1 MKTAIALLAFALTG
15 LAVSASEA
23 APRHAPAD
31 REAAHFAPCGGGLRV
46 TCVVDGDTLWYRGT
60 KIRLADINAPELSSP
75 HCRAEA
81 RLGARAA
88 GRLAD
93 LLNAGGFSLQPIAR
107 AQDAYGRR
115 LLVVTRGGESLGA
128 MLTAEGLAEPWQGH
142 RRDWCR
148 A

>member
-1 MKTAIALLAFALTG
+1 MKTAIATLASVLAG
-15 LAVSASEA
+15 LVVSVSQA
-23 APRHAPAD
+23 APGRVPTD
-31 REAAHFAPCGGGLRV
+31 REVAHFASCRGAVRV
-46 TCVVDGDTLWYRGT
+46 TCVVDGDTLWYRGI

-93 LLNAGGFSLQPIAR
+93 LLNAGGFTLQAIAR
-107 AQDAYGRR
+107 SEDAYGRR

-128 MLTAEGLAEPWQGH
+128 MLTAEGLAEPWRGR